1 MKIDEKKCC
10 YLKIRRSNKREVLD
24 GIADTLV
31 ESRRVAALR
40 AKKEREEAE
49 KARIQQV
56 EKEMHE

>member
-49 KARIQQV
+49 KARIQ
-56 EKEMHE
+56 